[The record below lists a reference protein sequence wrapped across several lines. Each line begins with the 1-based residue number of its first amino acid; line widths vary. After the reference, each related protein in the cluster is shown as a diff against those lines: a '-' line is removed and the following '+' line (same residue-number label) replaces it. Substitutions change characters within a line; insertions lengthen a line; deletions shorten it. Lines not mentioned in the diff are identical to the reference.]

1 MMEILL
7 CIVVGTL
14 CIVCFLIGTKVGQ
27 QTARGETVE
36 LPTVNPIKAVRER
49 EERKAAEEERNK
61 IETILDNIDRYDGT
75 GLGQK
80 DVPR

>member
-1 MMEILL
+1 MEILL